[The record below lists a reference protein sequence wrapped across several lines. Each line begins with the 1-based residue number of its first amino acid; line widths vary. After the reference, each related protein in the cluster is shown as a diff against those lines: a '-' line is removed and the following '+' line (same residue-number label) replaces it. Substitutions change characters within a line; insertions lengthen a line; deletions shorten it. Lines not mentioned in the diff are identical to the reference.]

1 VLLGTRAKWRTKTR
15 RLTRLMIPL
24 KSHSVSIGGRT
35 FSHVHIFR
43 YLICGKYPC
52 DERNGSVFGSVFR
65 VVLFLR
71 AQLYSIPGHQCVG
84 DRTNTGEIPS
94 GISNLTALTELWLFD
109 ILATPQP
116 DIQPAEWSVFS

>member
-1 VLLGTRAKWRTKTR
+1 VLLDTRAKWRTKTR
-15 RLTRLMIPL
+15 RLTLLMISPECY
-24 KSHSVSIGGRT
+24 SVSIGGRT

-43 YLICGKYPC
+43 YLICKYPC
-52 DERNGSVFGSVFR
+52 DEEFGIVFGSVFR

-71 AQLYSIPGHQCVG
+71 AQIYSIPGHQCVG